1 MGQDMPPRPPTPKD
15 AAKVLLGAPVELQKG
30 GLNALSFLVQAA
42 LAMRN
47 GKPKRAFLLLGMA
60 SVAHKHKKL
69 SWAFQG
75 ALAADDLRRK
85 LF

>member
-1 MGQDMPPRPPTPKD
+1 MPPKPPSPLD
-15 AAKVLLGAPVELQKG
+15 AAKVLFGAPAKLGKG
-30 GLNALSFLVQAA
+30 GLNSLSFLAQAG
-42 LAMRN
+42 LAFHR
-47 GKPKRAFLLLGMA
+47 GRPKRAFILLGMA